1 MEQWEKVLGAG
12 PALDRR
18 IAHVVGVHRSQVHRW
33 QLAGKAT
40 DLAELTLHVIDKVPR
55 RYWPNALRDRYDE
68 VRAPKKAAA

>member
-40 DLAELTLHVIDKVPR
+40 DLAELTLHMLDKVPR
-55 RYWPNALRDRYDE
+55 RYWPDDLRGRYDE
-68 VRAPKKAAA
+68 ARVSKQAAA